1 MALKKSKERARMLL
15 SAMLAAT
22 LAGGVLPL
30 AAYAEEPI
38 PDDANL
44 TGAVEPAPASDEPA
58 APEAGSAPVT
68 GTAPSAEES
77 RTPEAEPEPEAPAA
91 ASLAATPAP
100 AAAAPLAAAAPA
112 AIDWQGSGTQ
122 ADPYRIADEAGLRL
136 LAQKVNGGEAYDGM
150 HFKLVQ
156 DIALSGGWTPI
167 GTASNQFKGMF
178 DGGSKT
184 IDGLF
189 VSIEQEGDVYAG
201 LFGSLG
207 GTGAQ
212 VHDLTVKGSVR
223 AVSTGAVGTQQGEVY
238 AGLVVGYAGD
248 NVVIENVTAV
258 GNGVYGE
265 AQDEYAPAYLGGMG
279 GWIGSAKGCVSRQ
292 NAVLSGKAGY
302 HLRIGGAFGH
312 LTKGAENVQATIAG
326 IDARNA
332 GTMAEA
338 GGVVGA
344 AGDTLSSCTAQS
356 AGDIAAEGQ
365 GENTTAA
372 GGVVAIMGGI
382 QGAAV
387 TSCSANVRG
396 SVTAVSHGQYG
407 IAAAGGIGGYSFE
420 MHIVDAAA
428 IVAGDVSAENRGE
441 GHAFAGGVGGTVQ
454 YGIYESGSSVAGDVT
469 ARSASPDWA
478 AYAGGLAG
486 YAGTIDSSAS
496 WVGGSVVAEGNA
508 WSGGLAGRV
517 IMSAIGK
524 SACTVDGSVRANA
537 PSTLNAYAGGA
548 VGGSTNGLAYKN
560 VITHIAGDVEATGTA
575 KRYAGG
581 IVGFMP
587 KRSGSS
593 AHGIAEVAGT
603 VKSSAEAGGITGYVE
618 NNGSV
623 TFLMDSVAL
632 VNAVE
637 GSRAFR
643 VADAKNLDG
652 STFAPLLRTYA
663 LASAQ
668 VNGAV
673 IPNTDPEWGSDRRHG
688 ADWPVTGMTW
698 EQLFLNDPAWI
709 YSGSETPQLVAE
721 KEIAD
726 KLGRVPTAIYL
737 ASVDP
742 AIEHGTIAL
751 SPAGLVDAGTKVS
764 VTVAPD
770 EGYKLVDGSL
780 SYRAPNDAA
789 AGTPIVGGEFAMPA
803 NDVVVTAEFEP
814 VAQPTPEPTPAPAPT
829 DDGGKLANTGDA
841 SAPAM
846 AATAALAAAAA
857 VAVGA
862 AARRR
867 RKGSR
872 QAE

>member
-1 MALKKSKERARMLL
+1 MALKKSKGRARVLL

-22 LAGGVLPL
+22 LAGGVLPS
-30 AAYAEEPI
+30 AAYADDPA
-38 PDDANL
+38 PDAANL
-44 TGAVEPAPASDEPA
+44 TGAVEPAPALDEPA
-58 APEAGSAPVT
+58 TPEAGPAPVT
-68 GTAPSAEES
+68 GAAPSAEES
-77 RTPEAEPEPEAPAA
+77 GAPEAEPEPEAPAA

-100 AAAAPLAAAAPA
+100 AAAAPLAAAVPA

-122 ADPYRIADEAGLRL
+122 ADPYRIANEAGLRL

-150 HFKLVQ
+150 HFKLMQ

-189 VSIEQEGDVYAG
+189 VSIEQEGNVYAG

-223 AVSTGAVGTQQGEVY
+223 AVSTGAGTQWGDVY
-238 AGLVVGYAGD
+238 AGLVVGHSEKS
-248 NVVIENVTAV
+248 VVIENVTAV
-258 GNGVYGE
+258 GEGVYGE
-265 AQDEYAPAYLGGMG
+265 AQDEYASAYLGGIS

-292 NAVLSGKAGY
+292 NAVLSGKAGSI
-302 HLRIGGAFGH
+302 LRIGGAFGN
-312 LTKGAENVQATIAG
+312 LAKGAENVQATIAG

-332 GTMAEA
+332 EGGTAEA
-338 GGVVGA
+338 GGVIGVANGA
-344 AGDTLSSCTAQS
+344 LSSCTVQS

-365 GENTTAA
+365 NANTTAA
-372 GGVVAIMGGI
+372 GGVVAVASVFTQSQIK
-382 QGAAV
+382 
-387 TSCSANVRG
+387 SCSANVRG
-396 SVTAVSHGQYG
+396 SVTALSHSGS
-407 IAAAGGIGGYSFE
+407 ATAGGIGGFIYPGVTINDS
-420 MHIVDAAA
+420 AA
-428 IVAGDVSAENRGE
+428 IVAGNVSAESKENGS
-441 GHAFAGGVGGTVQ
+441 ASAGGIGGNAQSGV
-454 YGIYESGSSVAGDVT
+454 YESGSSVAGDVT
-469 ARSASPDWA
+469 ARAASLNQPA
-478 AYAGGLAG
+478 FAGGLAG
-486 YAGTIDSSAS
+486 YTSAIVSSAS
-496 WVGGSVVAEGNA
+496 WVGGSVMAEGNA
-508 WSGGLAGRV
+508 WSGGLAGGV
-517 IMSAIGK
+517 IGGMIRQ

-537 PSTLNAYAGGA
+537 PSTLSARAGGA
-548 VGGSTNGLAYKN
+548 VGDSINGVEYTDI
-560 VITHIAGDVEATGTA
+560 ITHIAGDVEATGA
-575 KRYAGG
+575 AESRAGG
-581 IVGFMP
+581 ILGFV
-587 KRSGSS
+587 SS
-593 AHGIAEVAGT
+593 SSVTSNRGIAEVAGT
-603 VKSSAEAGGITGYVE
+603 VKSSAKAGGIAGYVE
-618 NNGSV
+618 NNG
-623 TFLMDSVAL
+623 TGTYLMDSVAL

-637 GSRAFR
+637 GGRAFR
-643 VADAKNLDG
+643 VADAKNLDD
-652 STFAPLLRTYA
+652 STYKPLLRTYA

-673 IPNTDPEWGSDRRHG
+673 IGDTDPEWGSDRRHG
-688 ADWPVTGMTW
+688 ADWPVTGTTW
-698 EQLFLNDPAWI
+698 EQLFLNDPAWT

-751 SPAGLVDAGTKVS
+751 GPAGLVDAGTKVS

-814 VAQPTPEPTPAPAPT
+814 VAQPTPEPTG
-829 DDGGKLANTGDA
+829 DGGKLANTGDTS
-841 SAPAM
+841 SAPSAG
-846 AATAALAAAAA
+846 ATALAAAAA